1 MHYAFLLDPGQRRGA
16 GEGLVRFFSRNYG
29 ESPQK
34 SPSPGSGRGP
44 GSVTSVI
51 ERPLVDLATIRR
63 LVAEVDTTALCDAAG
78 DIRVMSPA
86 LRCRSANPVLC
97 GPALT
102 VRCRDDFFGVIQAI
116 ERAEAGDVLVVDG
129 GGRETAL
136 AGELFAR
143 VALAKGMAGI
153 IVDGGY
159 RDLRFIATCRLP
171 VYSRHVTPGAGTT
184 TRLAAPG
191 EMVRC
196 GGVPVHSGD
205 IVIADHDGIV
215 VLDPGDAVA
224 RLTAAAEVMAT
235 EARVIERLAA
245 GATLGD
251 CLNVAAHA
259 DRLARGEPSRLRFT
273 V

>member
-1 MHYAFLLDPGQRRGA
+1 
-16 GEGLVRFFSRNYG
+16 
-29 ESPQK
+29 
-34 SPSPGSGRGP
+34 
-44 GSVTSVI
+44 VT
-51 ERPLVDLATIRR
+51 ERLPVDLAAVRR
-63 LVAEVDTTALCDAAG
+63 LATEVDTTAVCDAAR

-86 LRCRSANPVLC
+86 MRCRSANPVLC

-116 ERAEAGDVLVVDG
+116 ERAGSGDVLVVDG

-143 VALAKGMAGI
+143 VALAKGLAGI
-153 IVDGGY
+153 IIDGGY

-171 VYSRHVTPGAGTT
+171 VYSRHVSPMAGTAN
-184 TRLAAPG
+184 RLAAVG
-191 EMVRC
+191 EAVSC
-196 GGVPVHSGD
+196 GGVPVHAGD

-215 VLDPGDAVA
+215 VLDPSTAEA
-224 RLTAAAEVMAT
+224 HLTAAAEVMAT
-235 EARVIERLAA
+235 EARVVERLAA

-251 CLNVAAHA
+251 CVDVAGHA